1 MTGLLVA
8 FFGTNV
14 DGFLCLAAA
23 FAVDPPASRL
33 RALAAAAAAF
43 AVLLIA
49 SFTLSLAIGR
59 LPAGAAGWF
68 GLVPIAIGIVRL
80 VHGIRAL
87 RRVAVEDELSSGSS
101 IFSIV
106 LATGAD
112 NVAVY
117 APLFALRPLFD
128 AAALSIGYLLLWML
142 GCFALLWIT
151 PDVPRIHA
159 LKRYLEPALAI
170 FFIAIGVAILIRGGA
185 RL

>member
-1 MTGLLVA
+1 MTGLIVA

-33 RALAAAAAAF
+33 RAVVAAAAAF
-43 AVLLIA
+43 AVLLA
-49 SFTLSLAIGR
+49 VAFAVSLAIGR
-59 LPAGAAGWF
+59 LPFGAVAWF
-68 GLVPIAIGIVRL
+68 GLVPIVIGGVRL
-80 VHGIRAL
+80 AHGLRAA
-87 RRVAVEDELSSGSS
+87 RRAAVPDELSSGAS

-117 APLFALRPLFD
+117 APLFALRSPID
-128 AAALSIGYLLLWML
+128 AATLSIVYVLMWTA
-142 GCFALLWIT
+142 GCAALLWIT

-159 LKRYLEPALAI
+159 LKRYLEPVLAI
-170 FFIAIGVAILIRGGA
+170 FFIAVGVAIVVRGGA
-185 RL
+185 RI